1 MHGFVLLAIAFML
14 RGQITAATIAMTLAI
29 NFKQMALYFCIPFA
43 VYALQLIASKNSLLG
58 TSNMIVWLLVVFTA
72 TNLVIW
78 LPWLVKDNAFDLEGA

>member
-1 MHGFVLLAIAFML
+1 MHGFVLLAIAFMI

-58 TSNMIVWLLVVFTA
+58 TIKMIFWLIVVFTA

-78 LPWLVKDNAFDLEGA
+78 LPWLVKDNAFDL